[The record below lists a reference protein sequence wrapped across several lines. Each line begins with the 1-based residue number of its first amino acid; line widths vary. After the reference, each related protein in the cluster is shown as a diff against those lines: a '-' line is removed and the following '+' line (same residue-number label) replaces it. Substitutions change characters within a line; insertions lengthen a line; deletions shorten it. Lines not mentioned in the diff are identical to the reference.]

1 MNTAGFAI
9 AKDTILIFCVSFRHT
24 VHHRMNQA
32 IGKVLFFAF
41 IFGNGLLLMAQPNP
55 QEYRALQNK
64 YKAARTDSA
73 RIFILTDMAWL
84 YRKYDKAQALG
95 FCTQALKQAEKIE
108 YDEGIGFAKMAMGNV
123 YNYHANYDS
132 ALSCYRYA
140 IPYFEKIS
148 FETTRNHRLGQIYY
162 NLAQSL
168 QEVNQ
173 SAEAIQALNN
183 AARFYQLSQDKAQL
197 SNVYIDIA
205 NLYETNKQYKEALFY
220 GEKALTA
227 ATQVQDTTTICSV
240 MNDLGNIYLA
250 LNTQTKNATYLAKA
264 KADFLRTYRI
274 LQHNPEADTDGLI
287 TPTILANLGDC
298 LLREEKY
305 DSAIYFL
312 NESNRLASKIQY
324 KWVEG
329 YNYMYL
335 GEIAHK
341 RQQLKTATDYFEKA
355 LGYRKDYGNEFTMD
369 LYQRLTKLETDKRNF
384 AKALEYQ
391 QLYQQDYEQVRD
403 AEQSRAINEIQTRYE
418 THEKER
424 QIQDLQ
430 RDNRQKKQ
438 YLTGVVILALLAVA
452 LAVAIGWLYHFRRKV
467 FRQREHL
474 LHEEKE
480 KVELER
486 QIEEKAKEKA
496 QLQQQLTEKEN
507 QRIQE
512 EIQLQATI
520 HSLKQDQ
527 LQREIDYKQRELT
540 TSVMQLEKKN
550 ELLLTLK
557 NELQQVPAA
566 TEKPIRNLNR
576 LIDQSLDIEDDFER
590 FTTHFENVHPRFFHR
605 LQSLTEQSLSAL
617 DQKYCAYLRMQLSTK
632 EIANLLNIEPKSV
645 RMAQYRIKK
654 KLGLTEENDLKEFL
668 HQL

>member
-1 MNTAGFAI
+1 MSPT
-9 AKDTILIFCVSFRHT
+9 
-24 VHHRMNQA
+24 
-32 IGKVLFFAF
+32 IGKSIIF
-41 IFGNGLLLMAQPNP
+41 IFLLVERFAVSAQPNL
-55 QEYRALQNK
+55 QEYKALQHQYNT
-64 YKAARTDSA
+64 AQTDSA
-73 RIFILTDMAWL
+73 RIFILADMAWL
-84 YRKYDKAQALG
+84 YRKYDKPQALL
-95 FCTQALKQAEKIE
+95 FCAKALQQANKVDYK
-108 YDEGIGFAKMAMGNV
+108 EGIGFAKMAMGNV

-132 ALSCYRYA
+132 AIGCYRDA
-140 IPYFEKIS
+140 IPYFEKIPQPPS
-148 FETTRNHRLGQIYY
+148 RNHRLGQLYY

-168 QEVNQ
+168 QEANR
-173 SAEAIQALNN
+173 SADAIQALNN
-183 AARFYQLSQDKAQL
+183 SATFYQLTRNKAEL
-197 SNVYIDIA
+197 ANVYIDIA
-205 NLYETNKQYKEALFY
+205 NLYETNKQYTEALVY
-220 GEKALTA
+220 GNKALA
-227 ATQVQDTTTICSV
+227 VVTQVRDTTTLCSV

-250 LNTQTKNATYLAKA
+250 LNTQTKKTSYLAKA
-264 KADFLRTYRI
+264 KADFLLTYHM
-274 LQHNPEADTDGLI
+274 LQKNPKADTDGLI

-305 DSAIYFL
+305 DSATYFL

-341 RQQLKTATDYFEKA
+341 RQQLTHATGYFEKA
-355 LGYRKDYGNEFTMD
+355 LGYRKDYGNEFTLD
-369 LYQRLTKLETDKRNF
+369 LYQRLTKLETDKHNF

-391 QLYQQDYEQVRD
+391 QLYQQDYEQVRN

-418 THEKER
+418 TREKER
-424 QIQDLQ
+424 QIGDLQ
-430 RDNRQKKQ
+430 RDNDQKQQ
-438 YLTGVVILALLAVA
+438 YLAGVLILALLAVA
-452 LAVAIGWLYHFRRKV
+452 LAIAIGWLYHFRRKI
-467 FRQREHL
+467 FRQRERI

-480 KVELER
+480 KIELER
-486 QIEEKAKEKA
+486 QVEAKAKEKA

-512 EIQLQATI
+512 EIYLQTTI
-520 HSLKQDQ
+520 HGLQQEQ
-527 LQREIDYKQRELT
+527 LQREVDYKQRELT

-557 NELQQVPAA
+557 NELQQIPSA

-576 LIDQSLDIEDDFER
+576 LIDQSLDIEDDFEK
-590 FTTHFENVHPRFFHR
+590 FTTHFENVHPRFFQK
-605 LQSLTEQSLSAL
+605 LQHHAEQPLSAL

-654 KLGLTEENDLKEFL
+654 KLGLTEDNDLKDFL